1 MDERDLE
8 RMQRDIED
16 LVLRVRNIENASSPY
31 AQQMIAEFRAL
42 QAKVSEY
49 AEQGTPV
56 SRRELAHVQD
66 RLSEMRLAIDIKADA
81 EDLEEIKEETRSN
94 RTMVRS
100 ALIAALFALG
110 SGIVLF
116 LIERSFR

>member
-42 QAKVSEY
+42 QAKVAEY

-66 RLSEMRLAIDIKADA
+66 RLSEMRHVIDSKADA
-81 EDLEEIKEETRSN
+81 EDLEDIKDETRSN